1 MTSTEQTAAAS
12 PPGPAA
18 GSGSP
23 PVRPRHPLRTS
34 RDYRALWAGDV
45 VSQFGSKITEFVLP
59 LLMVT
64 SLHATG
70 TQVGLLQTLYMAP
83 FFVLPLFAGVWLDRR
98 PGRPVMI
105 ATDLARFALVLA
117 VPVLALLGDL
127 RMWHVWVVAL
137 LGGALTAV
145 YDIAATA
152 YLPRLLPADQLPPAN
167 SLVTANQAVGG
178 TAGPGLAGW
187 LIGLFGPAATLVFD
201 ALSYLASASA
211 LMLVR
216 HREKRTPPAA
226 DRDLRRELA
235 EGLRSVL
242 DNPPVRAVAVHAG
255 IYNAGIAL
263 LNLAFLMRFV
273 RELGHTS
280 GDFGLIMVSGGLGAV
295 IGALSAPA
303 LIRRRGFGRAF
314 LTVVVFSTAPYFL
327 LLAPDGGAADVPV
340 SALAYLLGT
349 AGASAGSVIAVT
361 MRQRLTEPRL
371 YARMTATY
379 RLISFGMLTLGTT
392 AAGLLTQYATA
403 RTALA
408 IAPALLLLSTL
419 PLTTHPV
426 RTLRTIP

>member
-1 MTSTEQTAAAS
+1 MTTTEQ
-12 PPGPAA
+12 PAA
-18 GSGSP
+18 PTPAKP
-23 PVRPRHPLRTS
+23 PARPRHPLRTS

-83 FFVLPLFAGVWLDRR
+83 FFLLPLFAGVWLDRR
-98 PGRPVMI
+98 PARPVMI

-127 RMWHVWVVAL
+127 RLWHVWLIAL
-137 LGGALTAV
+137 LGGALTAL

-152 YLPRLLPADQLPPAN
+152 YLPRLLRADQLPPAN

-187 LIGLFGPAATLVFD
+187 LIGLFGPAATLLLD
-201 ALSYLASASA
+201 ALSYLTSASA

-216 HREKRTPPAA
+216 HREKRTPPSV

-242 DNPPVRAVAVHAG
+242 DNPPIRAVAFHAG

-273 RELGHTS
+273 RELGHSS

-303 LIRRRGFGRAF
+303 LIRRLGFGRAF
-314 LTVVVFSTAPYFL
+314 LTVLVFSTGPYFL
-327 LLAPDGGAADVPV
+327 LLAPDGGAGDVPV
-340 SALAYLLGT
+340 AALAYLLGT

-361 MRQRLTEPRL
+361 MRQRLTAPRL

-392 AAGLLTQYATA
+392 TAGLLTEYASA
-403 RTALA
+403 RTALS
-408 IAPALLLLSTL
+408 IAPAVLILSAL
-419 PLTTHPV
+419 PITTRPV
-426 RTLRTIP
+426 RTLREIP